1 MTDRS
6 EDREQIQ
13 ERRAARRQGLAY
25 QGAFEA
31 VIAIL
36 IATGIGYWI
45 DTSFDT
51 SPFGLLI
58 GATVGFGSFV
68 LRLLRLGRLL
78 QEVADEEAPE
88 KHGSD

>member
-51 SPFGLLI
+51 WPYGLLI
-58 GATVGFGSFV
+58 GAA
-68 LRLLRLGRLL
+68 
-78 QEVADEEAPE
+78 VASCFAPLTMTP
-88 KHGSD
+88 SLVSSTT